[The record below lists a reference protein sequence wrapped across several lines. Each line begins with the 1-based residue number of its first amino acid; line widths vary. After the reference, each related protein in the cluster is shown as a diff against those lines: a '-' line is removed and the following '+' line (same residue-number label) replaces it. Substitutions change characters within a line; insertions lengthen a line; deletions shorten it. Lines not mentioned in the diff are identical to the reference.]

1 MKKILI
7 IVITL
12 FITGCDNKSNHVETI
27 IEQNL
32 NSNICI
38 NYPIT
43 NISKLDKLI
52 EESILAIHNN
62 FKNNTLSTIN
72 NKSELNIDY
81 SYYEVNDYTMITLTS
96 YINNTIETKNFI
108 QTFLYDNNENKLL
121 TINDVTNNLN
131 NKYFSFDEN
140 YFYLYN
146 NEKNQIETKKYN
158 INELDLKIDISRNNT
173 IKTENIQKTKTK
185 VLDPNNK
192 YIALTFD
199 DGPSIYT
206 EKIIELL
213 KEYDVNA
220 TFFILGNKV
229 EIYKD
234 VLKKSIEYGNELG
247 NHSYNHKWLIKLD
260 DENIKEQID
269 KTQEIIKN
277 NLGYTPTLFRPTYGS
292 LNENVKKDTNLKIIL
307 WNVDTL
313 DWKYKNV
320 NSIVK
325 LATKNLKD
333 GNIILMHETYKRS
346 YEALK
351 KIIPIAKEK
360 GFTFVTVSELEEIRK
375 IREYEK

>member
-1 MKKILI
+1 MKKIVIILALI
-7 IVITL
+7 L
-12 FITGCDNKSNHVETI
+12 LTGCTKKEINVKTI
-27 IEQNL
+27 INQDL

-43 NISKLDKLI
+43 NISKLDEKL
-52 EESILAIHNN
+52 EKTVSAIHND
-62 FKNNTLSTIN
+62 FKNNNYSTIN

-81 SYYEVNDYTMITLTS
+81 SFYEINDYTMITLTS
-96 YINNTIETKNFI
+96 YMNDTINTKNFI
-108 QTFLYDNNENKLL
+108 QTFLYDNKKNKFLD
-121 TINDVTNNLN
+121 INNVIDNSNS
-131 NKYFSFDEN
+131 KYFSFDEQ
-140 YFYLYN
+140 YFYLYDN
-146 NEKNQIETKKYN
+146 IDNKIETKKYR
-158 INELDLKIDISRNNT
+158 IDELDLKIDIVN
-173 IKTENIQKTKTK
+173 KENKKIEEKIETKAK
-185 VLDPNNK
+185 VLDPNGK
-192 YIALTFD
+192 FIALTFD

-206 EKIIELL
+206 ERIIELL

-229 EIYKD
+229 EPYKD
-234 VLKKSIEYGNELG
+234 VLKKSLLYGNEIG

-260 DENIKEQID
+260 DDEIIEQIN

-292 LNENVKKDTNLKIIL
+292 LNESVKKDTNLKIIL

-320 NSIVK
+320 NTIVSR
-325 LATKNLKD
+325 ATKNLKD

-351 KIIPIAKEK
+351 KIIPIIKEK
-360 GFTFVTVSELEEIRK
+360 GFTFVTISELEEIKQLRA
-375 IREYEK
+375 YEK

>member
-1 MKKILI
+1 MKKLLI
-7 IVITL
+7 IFIII
-12 FITGCDNKSNHVETI
+12 FITGCDTKTNHVETI

-52 EESILAIHNN
+52 EESVLNIHDD
-62 FKNNTLSTIN
+62 FKNNILSTLN

-81 SYYEVNDYTMITLTS
+81 SYYEVNNYTMITLTS
-96 YINNTIETKNFI
+96 YINNTIETNNFI
-108 QTFLYDNNENKLL
+108 QTFLYDNNKNKLL
-121 TINDVTNNLN
+121 NIDDVIDNLN
-131 NKYFSFDEN
+131 TKYFSFDEN

-146 NEKNQIETKKYN
+146 NQKNTIETKKYN
-158 INELDLKIDISRNNT
+158 INELDLKIDISNNNT
-173 IKTENIQKTKTK
+173 IKTENITKTKTK

-229 EIYKD
+229 EMYKD
-234 VLKKSIEYGNELG
+234 VLKKSIEYGNEIG

-260 DENIKEQID
+260 DESIKNQID

-277 NLGYTPTLFRPTYGS
+277 ALGYTPTLFRPTYGS

-325 LATKNLKD
+325 RATKNLKD

-351 KIIPIAKEK
+351 KIIPIVKEK
-360 GFTFVTVSELEEIRK
+360 GFTFVTISELEEIRK
-375 IREYEK
+375 LREYEK

>member
-1 MKKILI
+1 MKKVLI
-7 IVITL
+7 I
-12 FITGCDNKSNHVETI
+12 FIIFFISGCNNKINQVETI

-32 NSNICI
+32 NSNVCI

-43 NISKLDKLI
+43 NISKLDELI
-52 EESILAIHNN
+52 EKSVSNVHDK
-62 FKNNTLSTIN
+62 FKNNTSSTLN

-81 SYYEVNDYTMITLTS
+81 SYYEVNNYIMITLTS
-96 YINNTIETKNFI
+96 YINDTINTKNFI

-121 TINDVTNNLN
+121 NINDVINNPN
-131 NKYFSFDEN
+131 TEYFSFDEY

-146 NEKNQIETKKYN
+146 NINNQIETKKYK
-158 INELDLKIDISRNNT
+158 INDLNLKINISKDNT
-173 IKTENIQKTKTK
+173 IKTNNVTTTKSK
-185 VLDPNNK
+185 VLDPNDK
-192 YIALTFD
+192 FIALTFD

-206 EKIIELL
+206 DKIITLL
-213 KEYDVNA
+213 REYDVNA

-234 VLKKSIEYGNELG
+234 ILKKSIEYGNELG

-260 DENIKEQID
+260 DENIKDQIN
-269 KTQEIIKN
+269 KTQEIIN
-277 NLGYTPTLFRPTYGS
+277 STLGYTPTLFRPTYGS
-292 LNENVKKDTNLKIIL
+292 LNENVKNDTNLKIVL

-320 NSIVK
+320 NTIVSR
-325 LATKNLKD
+325 ATKNLKD

-351 KIIPIAKEK
+351 KIIPIIKEK
-360 GFTFVTVSELEEIRK
+360 GFKFVTISELEEINK
-375 IREYEK
+375 LREYEK